1 MELKW
6 LEDFVELARTGSFS
20 RAADERNI
28 TQPAFSRR
36 IRALENWLGATLVDR
51 SSYPVT
57 MTDMGRQFLPSAEE
71 IIRSA
76 TGVRDDFR
84 LLNRTS
90 GPAIRIVTLHTLAST
105 VLPDAVAALLQRE
118 PGARVS
124 ISASIQGVEEH
135 FDALVSGT
143 ADILIT
149 YGHLGIIEKSVE
161 EGALEWKTLR
171 YEQFVPVATPARIE
185 EWGERPLTRG
195 RSGLPFLAYANYSFS
210 EKLVMPVARRF
221 SRQLRIVY
229 EDSLA
234 ESLKAMALRGMGI
247 AWLPQSLIRSDLE
260 ARRLAPIEDDN
271 LNVGYEIRAYKAQRN
286 RNATAAVMWDL
297 LGPLSGPR

>member
-6 LEDFVELARTGSFS
+6 LEDFVELAQTGSFS

-57 MTDMGRQFLPSAEE
+57 LTDMGRQFLPSAEE

-76 TGVRDDFR
+76 TGVRNDFR
-84 LLNRTS
+84 LLNRSS

-105 VLPDAVAALLQRE
+105 VLPDAVSALLARE

-124 ISASIQGVEEH
+124 ISASIQGIEEH
-135 FDALVSGT
+135 FDALTGGT

-149 YGHLGIIEKSVE
+149 YGHLGIIEKAVS
-161 EGALEWKTLR
+161 EGSMEWLTLR
-171 YEQFVPVATPARIE
+171 HEQFILVATPDRAE
-185 EWGERPLTRG
+185 EWGERPLTKG
-195 RSGLPFLAYANYSFS
+195 RSGLPFLSYSNYSFS
-210 EKLVMPVARRF
+210 EKLVMPVARRYA
-221 SRQLRIVY
+221 RQLRIVY

-234 ESLKAMALRGMGI
+234 ESLRAMALRGLGL
-247 AWLPQSLIRSDLE
+247 AWLPKSLVRDDLDKK
-260 ARRLAPIEDDN
+260 RLVVLEDES
-271 LNVGYEIRAYKAQRN
+271 LRIGYEIRAYKAQRN
-286 RNATAAVMWDL
+286 KNATAALAWEVL
-297 LGPLSGPR
+297 KSLSVQR

>member
-57 MTDMGRQFLPSAEE
+57 LTDMGRQFLPSAEE
-71 IIRSA
+71 IIKSA
-76 TGVRDDFR
+76 VGVRDDFR
-84 LLNRTS
+84 LLNRSS
-90 GPAIRIVTLHTLAST
+90 GPAIRILTLHTLAST
-105 VLPDAVAALLQRE
+105 ILPDAVTALLKRE

-135 FDALVSGT
+135 FDALVGGT

-149 YGHLGIIEKSVE
+149 YGHLGIIEKSVSD
-161 EGALEWKTLR
+161 GAMEWMTLR
-171 YEQFVPVATPARIE
+171 HEQFVLVATPDRVE

-234 ESLKAMALRGMGI
+234 ESLKAMALRGMGL
-247 AWLPQSLIRSDLE
+247 AWLPQSLIRDDLE
-260 ARRLAPIEDDN
+260 KKRLVAIEGDN
-271 LNVGYEIRAYKAQRN
+271 FNVGYEIRAYKAQRN
-286 RNATAAVMWDL
+286 KNATATLMWDL
-297 LGPLSGPR
+297 LAASSGQR